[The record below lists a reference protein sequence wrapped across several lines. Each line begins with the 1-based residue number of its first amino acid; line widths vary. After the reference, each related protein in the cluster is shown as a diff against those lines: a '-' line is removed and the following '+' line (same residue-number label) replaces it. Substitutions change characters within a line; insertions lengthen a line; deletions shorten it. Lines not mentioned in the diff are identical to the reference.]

1 MKVNKIKLD
10 ESIFNDYDFN
20 FEDEDDTLDM
30 FQSDDFDDDFD
41 GVDYERVAKMS
52 EVPQGPKPG
61 ATTGVADTL
70 IALINDEWEAVQGY
84 NNFVE
89 MIRAGGAA
97 DESVIKVIQDIAAE
111 ENKHVGQLQEL
122 LKKYSPN
129 AAQIKVG
136 EAEAK
141 QQMSPRTSMIA
152 GLQFWDTPKSQG
164 NTQACAEDEVC
175 TLVDADDE
183 F

>member
-1 MKVNKIKLD
+1 MKFTKLKLD
-10 ESIFNDYDFN
+10 ES
-20 FEDEDDTLDM
+20 L
-30 FQSDDFDDDFD
+30 FDDDFEMEIENTPVTNAPMFD
-41 GVDYERVAKMS
+41 DDFAMDEDFM
-52 EVPQGPKPG
+52 EGPEEG
-61 ATTGVADTL
+61 IETGIADS
-70 IALINDEWEAVQGY
+70 IMRLINDEWEAVQGY

-141 QQMSPRTSMIA
+141 QQMAPRTSMIS
-152 GLQFWDTPKSQG
+152 GLQFWDTPKSQD
-164 NTQACAEDEVC
+164 NAPVCTEDEVC

>member
-1 MKVNKIKLD
+1 MKFTKLKLD
-10 ESIFNDYDFN
+10 ES
-20 FEDEDDTLDM
+20 L
-30 FQSDDFDDDFD
+30 FDDDFEMEIENTPVTNSPMFD
-41 GVDYERVAKMS
+41 DDFAMDEDFM
-52 EVPQGPKPG
+52 EGPDEG
-61 ATTGVADTL
+61 IETGIADS
-70 IALINDEWEAVQGY
+70 IMRLINDEWEAVQGY

-97 DESVIKVIQDIAAE
+97 DESVINVIQDIAAE

-141 QQMSPRTSMIA
+141 QQMAPRTSMIA
-152 GLQFWDTPKSQG
+152 GLQFWDTPKQQD
-164 NTQACAEDEVC
+164 NAQVCTEDEVC